1 MARAAHRADTAA
13 RRRAAGPRSPGAIAR
28 RVIAARSRR
37 RATLHCGPL
46 TDPPL
51 SLQDLYPNYSSRI
64 LVVNLPTY
72 LMWFLRFVKGL
83 LAEVTANKV
92 QLLAGDDELRRYFD
106 ADGMPSIYRGARRAD
121 RPLDLSNCT

>member
-1 MARAAHRADTAA
+1 M
-13 RRRAAGPRSPGAIAR
+13 
-28 RVIAARSRR
+28 
-37 RATLHCGPL
+37 
-46 TDPPL
+46 
-51 SLQDLYPNYSSRI
+51 
-64 LVVNLPTY
+64 VNLPTY

-121 RPLDLSNCT
+121 RLLDLSNGT